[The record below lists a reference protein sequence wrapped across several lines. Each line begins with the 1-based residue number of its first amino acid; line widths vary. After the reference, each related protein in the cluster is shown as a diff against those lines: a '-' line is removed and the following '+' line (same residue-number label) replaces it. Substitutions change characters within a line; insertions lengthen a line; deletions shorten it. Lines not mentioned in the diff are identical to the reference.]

1 MADYK
6 DTLNLPKTDFPM
18 KADLAA
24 REPKLLQHWQ
34 QINLYGM
41 IRKQMAGCPQFILHD
56 GPPYANANIHMGTA
70 LNKTLKD
77 IVIKSKTLSG
87 FDSPYVPGWDCH
99 GLPIEL
105 NVEKKQ
111 GKVGDKLNARQ
122 FRQACRDYAITQ
134 VTLQKADFERLGILG
149 DWQNPYLTMQS
160 SYEANAVRALA
171 KMVEKGHLHRG
182 QKPVHWCTACG
193 SALAEAEVEYQDKK
207 SPAIYVSFEVEIPRA
222 VKNAFFNA
230 CNQKIFIPIWT
241 TTPWTLPANEA
252 ISVNPKFIYALV
264 ETEGKQFIIA
274 QALVESVM
282 QQCDIKN
289 YKISA
294 TILGEELENISCQH
308 PFLDR
313 KVPVILGDHVTI
325 EAGTGCVHTAPA
337 HGQDDYVIGAKY
349 NLPMKNPVN
358 SQSCLIDDVPFFGG
372 LHVFKANE
380 PIIEKLKET
389 GHLLHREVITHSY
402 PHCWR
407 HKTPLIFRATPQW
420 FISMEKENLRTLSL
434 DAIKKVKWIPAWG
447 ETRITKMVETRPDWC
462 ISRQRAWGIPIAI
475 LIHKKTGELHPDI
488 LNVMEKAA
496 KLIHQ
501 DGIDAWHDC
510 DIHHLINDADE
521 YEKVTDVLDVW
532 FESGVSHACVLA
544 VRKELK
550 VPADLYLEGSDQH
563 RGWFQTSLLTSVAMR
578 DFSAYKSVLTHGYV
592 VDAQGRK
599 MSKSVGNTI
608 SPADIVKSFGAD
620 VLRLWVMSTDHTDD
634 MSVSD
639 EILKRSVDAYR
650 RIRNT
655 MRFLLSNLSDFDPE
669 TDAVDAKNLLALDA
683 WVIARAEKLQAEMI
697 AAFDTYQFSTI
708 YHLINNF
715 CSVELGGFYLDV
727 IKDRQYTCAKTG
739 VARRSSQTALY
750 YLLEAMVRWLAP
762 ITSFTAE
769 EIWQHMPGK
778 RNESVFLNTWFTD
791 FPEMKAQDA
800 TFWQW
805 LIQIRNDI
813 NKVLETYR
821 ADGRIGS
828 ALEAEVILYGNDD
841 VCEKLKV
848 VGNDLRF
855 LLIVSD
861 VQIINNTKT
870 NSEENVINSTETRPE
885 GCVCVSSDPNLW
897 ISVVVSENPKC
908 ERCWHRR
915 ADVNATPAY
924 EGLCGRCVENISG
937 VGETRHFS

>member
-18 KADLAA
+18 KADLAQ

-34 QINLYGM
+34 QIDLYGM
-41 IRKQMAGCPQFILHD
+41 IRAQMAGSPQFILHD

-77 IVIKSKTLSG
+77 IVVKSKTLSG

-105 NVEKKQ
+105 NVEKKH
-111 GKVGDKLNARQ
+111 GKVGDKLNATE
-122 FRQACRDYAITQ
+122 FRQACRDYATTQ
-134 VTLQKADFERLGILG
+134 VALQKVDFERLGVLG

-171 KMVEKGHLHRG
+171 KMVEKGHLLRG

-207 SPAIYVSFEVEIPRA
+207 SPAIDVAFDVVD
-222 VKNAFFNA
+222 VKKCLSIFKLDLPID
-230 CNQKIFIPIWT
+230 KISVVIWT

-252 ISVNPKFIYALV
+252 ISVNPEFNYVLV
-264 ETEGKQFIIA
+264 NADNKYYILAEGLLENVMKRFA
-274 QALVESVM
+274 VE
-282 QQCDIKN
+282 N
-289 YKISA
+289 YKI
-294 TILGEELENISCQH
+294 LGVMQGKNAENLLCQH
-308 PFLDR
+308 PFLNR
-313 KVPVILGDHVTI
+313 QVPIILGDHVTI

-337 HGQDDYVIGAKY
+337 HGQDDYVVGAKY

-358 SQSCLIDDVPFFGG
+358 SQSCFSDDVPHFAG

-380 PIIEKLKET
+380 PIIEKLNES
-389 GHLLHREVITHSY
+389 GHLLHREDITHSY

-420 FISMEKENLRTLSL
+420 FISMDQKNLRGLAL
-434 DAIKKVKWIPAWG
+434 EGIKKVKWIPSWG
-447 ETRITKMVETRPDWC
+447 EQRLSNMVEARPDWC
-462 ISRQRAWGIPIAI
+462 ISRQRAWGIPITL
-475 LIHKKTGELHPDI
+475 LIHRKTGELHPDI

-496 KLIHQ
+496 NLI
-501 DGIDAWHDC
+501 DKTGIDAWHDC
-510 DIHHLINDADE
+510 DIRDLISDADD

-532 FESGVSHACVLA
+532 FESGVSHACVLEA
-544 VRKELK
+544 RKELT
-550 VPADLYLEGSDQH
+550 VPADLYFEGSDQH
-563 RGWFQTSLLTSVAMR
+563 RGWFQSSLLTSVAMR
-578 DFSAYKSVLTHGYV
+578 DAAPYKSVLTHGYV

-608 SPADIVKSFGAD
+608 SPADIVKNFGAD

-634 MSVSD
+634 ISVSD
-639 EILKRSVDAYR
+639 EILKRCSDTYR

-655 MRFLLSNLSDFDPE
+655 MRFLLSNVSDFNPE
-669 TDAVDAKNLLALDA
+669 KDIVDAKNLLALDA
-683 WVIARAEKLQAEMI
+683 WVIKRAEQLQKEII
-697 AAFDTYQFSTI
+697 AAYDAYQFSTI
-708 YHLINNF
+708 YQLINNF

-739 VARRSSQTALY
+739 MARRSSQTALY

-762 ITSFTAE
+762 ITSFTAD

-778 RNESVFLNTWFTD
+778 RNESVFLNKWFD
-791 FPEMKAQDA
+791 AFPVVVTSSDGDSV
-800 TFWQW
+800 FWQW
-805 LIQIRNDI
+805 LIQIRNDV

-828 ALEAEVILYGNDD
+828 ALEAEVVLYGNDE
-841 VCEKLKV
+841 VCKKLEI

-855 LLIVSD
+855 ILIVSD
-861 VQIINNTKT
+861 VKIINNA
-870 NSEENVINSTETRPE
+870 ETHPE
-885 GCVCVSSDPNLW
+885 GCVCAASESNLW
-897 ISVVVSENPKC
+897 IQVNVSAHPKC

-915 ADVNATPAY
+915 FDVNANPAY
-924 EGLCGRCVENISG
+924 EGLCGRCVENIAG
-937 VGETRHFS
+937 TGETRHFA